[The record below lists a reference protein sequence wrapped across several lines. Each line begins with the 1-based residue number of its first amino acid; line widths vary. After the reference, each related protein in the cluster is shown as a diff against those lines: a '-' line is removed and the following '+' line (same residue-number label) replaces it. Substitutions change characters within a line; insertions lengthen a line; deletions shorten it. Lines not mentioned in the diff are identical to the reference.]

1 MSAPARPAVGASYLG
16 VWDVSSVTLNW
27 GLSDGRMNVSGL
39 SLRDLEYAVA
49 VAELGSFVK
58 AAERCHVSQ
67 PSLSVQISKLE
78 ARLETV
84 LFERTTRRLMVTPQ
98 GRVLIE
104 QMRRILLEAG
114 NLLALCS
121 QSTRPFGGA
130 LRLSAIATLGPYY
143 FPRIL
148 QGLRAQYPDLSLVLG
163 EGRTDDL
170 AAALLRGDLD
180 AVLMAAP
187 VAEPGVAAAPLFR
200 EPFLMACPKG
210 HSAASRREMGWSGLE
225 ARERLLLEEGHCLR
239 DQAIAACAEVDPG
252 VRHATSLE
260 TLKYMVAAG
269 EGCTLVPAL
278 AAGREPGVDYA
289 SLTGAEYQRT
299 IILAWRAS
307 DPRAES
313 FQDLARCL
321 RKLLPDEVEAAGA

>member
-1 MSAPARPAVGASYLG
+1 
-16 VWDVSSVTLNW
+16 
-27 GLSDGRMNVSGL
+27 MNVSGL

-67 PSLSVQISKLE
+67 PSLSVQIGKLE
-78 ARLETV
+78 ARLGAL
-84 LFERTTRRLMVTPQ
+84 LFERTTRRLIVTPQ

-121 QSTRPFGGA
+121 EATQPFGGA

-143 FPRIL
+143 FPRVL
-148 QGLRAQYPDLSLVLG
+148 QGLRARYPELSLVLG

-170 AAALLRGDLD
+170 TGALLRGDLD
-180 AVLMAAP
+180 AVLVAAP
-187 VAEPGVAAAPLFR
+187 IEDPGLASAALFH

-210 HSAASRREMGWSGLE
+210 HSAASRKDLGWSGLQP
-225 ARERLLLEEGHCLR
+225 RERLLLEEGHCLR
-239 DQAIAACAEVDPG
+239 DQAIAACAEVHPG
-252 VRHATSLE
+252 ARHATSLE

-278 AAGREPGVDYA
+278 AAGQEAGVDYA
-289 SLTGAEYQRT
+289 SLRGAEYRRT
-299 IILAWRAS
+299 IVLAWRAS
-307 DPRAES
+307 DPRNEA
-313 FQDLARCL
+313 FADLAQRL
-321 RKLLPDEVEAAGA
+321 RDLSPDGVESAS

>member
-1 MSAPARPAVGASYLG
+1 
-16 VWDVSSVTLNW
+16 
-27 GLSDGRMNVSGL
+27 MNVSGL

-67 PSLSVQISKLE
+67 PSLSVQIGKLE
-78 ARLETV
+78 GRLETV

-98 GRVLIE
+98 GRVLIG

-114 NLLALCS
+114 NLLALCT
-121 QSTRPFGGA
+121 QSTRPFGGS

-148 QGLRAQYPDLSLVLG
+148 QGLRAQYPELSLILG

-170 AAALLRGDLD
+170 IGALLRGDLD
-180 AVLMAAP
+180 AVL
-187 VAEPGVAAAPLFR
+187 AAAPIDDPGLTTAPLFH

-210 HSAASRREMGWSGLE
+210 HAAASHKEHGWSGLKP
-225 ARERLLLEEGHCLR
+225 RERLLLEEGHCLR

-289 SLTGAEYQRT
+289 SLTGNEYRRT

-313 FQDLARCL
+313 FEELAVHL
-321 RKLLPDEVEAAGA
+321 RELLPDEVEAALAA

>member
-1 MSAPARPAVGASYLG
+1 MNLYIGPEKTSSIIHNQSLYRPA
-16 VWDVSSVTLNW
+16 
-27 GLSDGRMNVSGL
+27 MNLSGL
-39 SLRDLEYAVA
+39 SLRDLEYVVA

-98 GRVLIE
+98 GRVLID

-121 QSTRPFGGA
+121 QAARPFGGT

-148 QGLRAQYPDLSLVLG
+148 QGLRGRYPELSLVLG
-163 EGRTDDL
+163 EGRTDEL
-170 AAALLRGDLD
+170 TASLLRGDLD
-180 AVLMAAP
+180 AVLMAEP
-187 VAEPGVAAAPLFR
+187 VTEAGLAAAPLFH
-200 EPFLMACPKG
+200 EPFMMVCPKG
-210 HSAASRREMGWSGLE
+210 HAAASRPDIGWIDLQP
-225 ARERLLLEEGHCLR
+225 RERLLLEEGHCLR
-239 DQAIAACAEVDPG
+239 DQAIAACADIDPAN
-252 VRHATSLE
+252 RHATSLE

-269 EGCTLVPAL
+269 EGCTLLPAL
-278 AAGREPGVDYA
+278 AAGQDIGVAYVP
-289 SLTGAEYQRT
+289 LPKEEYHRT
-299 IILAWRAS
+299 IVLVWRGS
-307 DPRAES
+307 DPRAGE
-313 FQDLARCL
+313 FRDLARCL
-321 RKLLPDEVEAAGA
+321 RDLRPDEVEAAPAG